1 MADNVPTHLY
11 DATVQRATRIER
23 FKSGFVRSLIAVIDD
38 TTEDLVDRIRRSLE
52 GSQSRTRLEVMLR
65 ELRALN
71 ADLKGVLEERLVDEL
86 EDFAREEAARTA
98 TTLQRALPD
107 SISGVVQFAVPS
119 EAVLFT
125 AADGEFKN
133 TLIRGKTI
141 QAWLDDL
148 VTGDSNR
155 IAQAVRLGF
164 VEGQGIDGIVRR
176 VRGTSTLRFRD
187 GERALTKRQAE
198 ALVRT
203 SIQAAATEARDRV
216 YRANEP
222 LMKGVRWVSTLDG
235 RTSSICQSLDGRE
248 FGIDEG
254 PRPPSHFNCR
264 STVVPIIKSWRE
276 LGFDRDEPPGPVRPF
291 LRSKRRLKDVPKADR
306 AALTGKAPEDLSYG
320 DWLRQQP
327 VSFQEEVLGPTR
339 AKLFR
344 DGGVP
349 IEKFRDIRMT
359 SDFTLDELLRREP
372 EAWRK
377 AFSD

>member
-1 MADNVPTHLY
+1 MADNVPTRLY

-38 TTEDLVDRIRRSLE
+38 TTEDLVDRICRSLE
-52 GSQSRTRLEVMLR
+52 GSQSRTRLETMLR
-65 ELRALN
+65 ELRTLN
-71 ADLKGVLEERLVDEL
+71 ADLKGALEEQLVDEL
-86 EDFAREEAARTA
+86 EAFAQEEVARTA
-98 TTLQRALPD
+98 ATLQRALPD
-107 SISGVVQFAVPS
+107 SISGAVQFAVPS

-125 AADGEFKN
+125 SADGEFKN
-133 TLIRGKTI
+133 TLVRGKTI

-164 VEGQGIDGIVRR
+164 VEGQGIDSIVRR

-222 LMKGVRWVSTLDG
+222 LIKGVRWVSTLDG
-235 RTSSICQSLDGRE
+235 RTSSICQSLDGKE
-248 FGIDEG
+248 FGIDDG
-254 PRPPSHFNCR
+254 PRPPSHFKCR

-291 LRSKRRLKDVPKADR
+291 LRSKRRLKDVPKPDR
-306 AALTGKAPEDLSYG
+306 DALRGTVPGDLNYG
-320 DWLRQQP
+320 DWLRKQP
-327 VSFQEEVLGPTR
+327 ASFQDEVLGPTK

-344 DGGVP
+344 DGGLP

-359 SDFTLDELLRREP
+359 SDFTLDELRQREP

-377 AFSD
+377 AFE